1 MARLPADEDY
11 ARALLSIF
19 SANGLR
25 PLQSLGLDEVRA
37 MFLDRNMGREFDFE
51 AALGYAVSL
60 GWLWSGFGRVR
71 LTAPG
76 DEEMQTIWTGRGMAN
91 DPPRRRP
98 PAPSGR
104 PLKSGA

>member
-1 MARLPADEDY
+1 MPHLPADEDY

-19 SANGLR
+19 SASGLR

-37 MFLDRNMGREFDFE
+37 MFLERNMGRASDFE
-51 AALGYAVSL
+51 AALDYAVSL

-76 DEEMQTIWTGRGMAN
+76 DEEMQTIWMGRGMGGE
-91 DPPRRRP
+91 PPRRQP
-98 PAPSGR
+98 PAPSGK